1 MYEIDVQIESQ
12 VVVFGPKPAATE
24 KFPSDRLVHF
34 WDFPDI
40 SLYVMITAVA
50 LSIGVWLAYK
60 GNLGANRVY
69 CFAIIVAV
77 ITAWSQL
84 FVKCLSH
91 EVRHF
96 NWSLDRVVPTF
107 IVLVG
112 VAVTALGSLFIMT
125 YGCKT
130 FENRFFVSAI
140 AALRI
145 VLQQVQGAVFFQ
157 EWRGANMFET
167 VLFVFCCFLC
177 IGSV

>member
-1 MYEIDVQIESQ
+1 M
-12 VVVFGPKPAATE
+12 
-24 KFPSDRLVHF
+24 HF